1 MRERVGSSGALFM
14 SLKIRKR
21 IKTLTGLFSFYKR
34 AIMIVGIFKGA
45 AYEGKRYH

>member
-1 MRERVGSSGALFM
+1 MGLFLGPVDLFFM
-14 SLKIRKR
+14 SLKTRKR
-21 IKTLTGLFSFYKR
+21 IKTPTGLFSFYKR